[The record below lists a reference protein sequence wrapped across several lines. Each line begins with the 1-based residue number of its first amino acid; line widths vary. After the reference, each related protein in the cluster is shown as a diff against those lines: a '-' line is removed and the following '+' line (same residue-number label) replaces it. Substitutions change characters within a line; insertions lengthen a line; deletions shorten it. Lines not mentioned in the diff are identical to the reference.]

1 MKKIYLAF
9 MCLALIPFSVNAASI
24 EDILGRWEG
33 EEKIAGLEYITIS
46 QDSFREGRQAVN
58 PCTIKQDGELF
69 IITIK
74 EDFWGEENITTYK
87 AYKKMT
93 NSFLNTPILKV
104 SKPKHLTSAHL
115 KARIINR
122 LEIQL

>member
-1 MKKIYLAF
+1 MQRETAMKKIYLAF

-87 AYKKMT
+87 AYKKDDKLILEYT
-93 NSFLNTPILKV
+93 NIEGQQAKTSYIRP
-104 SKPKHLTSAHL
+104 PKSPDH
-115 KARIINR
+115 
-122 LEIQL
+122 Q